1 VTSSTRF
8 PGGKGDLTVSVGVN
22 VPEPPRGRSS
32 GRWSRSVHVQT
43 FMENRAAVTG
53 LAVLLL
59 IALFSFIGPLTYHTS
74 QSVGNLEAVN
84 LSPSSSHLLGTD
96 DNGFDILG
104 RLMAGGQIS
113 IEIGLAV
120 ALIATTFGMCIG
132 AISGYF
138 GKAVDATVMR
148 VVDIGLA
155 VPPVF
160 IFIFLSLVFKP
171 SVGLLILILAG
182 VSWLAPARLVR
193 GETLSLRTQQYVEAA
208 RILGSR
214 EEHII
219 RRHIVPNA
227 MGTVIVNATFQVA
240 DAIVV
245 LALLNYLG
253 FSLPPPTATWGG
265 MLSDGTQFL
274 ADGYWW
280 QIYPALAAIAITV
293 VALNLVGDGLRDA
306 FDARLARR

>member
-1 VTSSTRF
+1 MS
-8 PGGKGDLTVSVGVN
+8 PPADDGELTAAADVR
-22 VPEPPRGRSS
+22 VPEPPGGLLSRGRSQP
-32 GRWSRSVHVQT
+32 VHVQT
-43 FMENRAAVTG
+43 FIKNRAAVTG
-53 LAVLLL
+53 LIVLLL
-59 IALFSFIGPLTYHTS
+59 LTLFSFVGPLLYHTS
-74 QSVGNLEAVN
+74 QTVGSLEAVN
-84 LSPSSSHLLGTD
+84 LPPGTSHILGTD

-120 ALIATTFGMCIG
+120 ALIATTFGMCVG

-138 GKAVDATVMR
+138 GKVVDATVMR
-148 VVDIGLA
+148 LVDIGLA
-155 VPPVF
+155 IPPVF
-160 IFIFLSLVFKP
+160 LFIFLSLVFKP

-208 RILGSR
+208 RVLGSR
-214 EEHII
+214 EERII